1 MSEDSSSSEFAMK
14 GWTKGLPFR
23 SKWGRDKAM
32 CIKMYFLRKA
42 IKEHEKS
49 IEKDVYW
56 KENEATF
63 SGWA

>member
-1 MSEDSSSSEFAMK
+1 
-14 GWTKGLPFR
+14 
-23 SKWGRDKAM
+23 M
-32 CIKMYFLRKA
+32 CIKMCFLRKA